1 MFDERKKMNKFVKY
15 CPSVWV
21 VRSDELYEKG
31 DIIEVQTGRGR
42 FVERE
47 IFKRLGEKNGSLFYS
62 VIPIGKSFAEKK
74 AEKYEEFAQRAEER
88 ATAWYEKSQ
97 EGREFLALAE
107 PIKIGHHSERRHRA
121 LIDRN
126 YRRMG
131 NSVRESELAEEHK
144 RKAEYWRGRQQ
155 EITLSMPE
163 SLEYFKA
170 ELEKAQ
176 QKYEGMKNGT
186 IEREHS
192 MSLSYAR
199 NKVKKLEKNLEI
211 AKFLWGVDDE
221 NGN

>member
-1 MFDERKKMNKFVKY
+1 MNKFVKY
-15 CPSVWV
+15 CPKVWIV
-21 VRSDELYEKG
+21 KSDELYKKG
-31 DIIEVQTGRGR
+31 DIVEVQTGRGK

-88 ATAWYEKSQ
+88 AMAWYEKSQ

-121 LIDRN
+121 LIERN
-126 YRRMG
+126 YKRMG
-131 NSVRESELAEEHK
+131 NSVRESELAEERK
-144 RKAEYWRGRQQ
+144 RKAEYWRSKKE
-155 EITLSMPE
+155 EISLSMPE
-163 SLEYFKA
+163 SLGYFKA

-176 QKYEGMKNGT
+176 QIYEGMKNGA
-186 IEREHS
+186 IQREHS
-192 MSLSYAR
+192 MSLSYAG

-211 AKFLWGVDDE
+211 AKFLWEADDDE
-221 NGN
+221 NL

>member
-47 IFKRLGEKNGSLFYS
+47 IFKRLGERNGSFFYS
-62 VIPIGKSFAEKK
+62 VIIVGKSFAEKK

-88 ATAWYEKSQ
+88 AAAWYEKAQ

-107 PIKIGHHSERRHRA
+107 PIKVGHHSERRHRA

-144 RKAEYWRGRQQ
+144 RKAEYWRSKKE
-155 EITLSMPE
+155 EINLSMPE

-176 QKYEGMKNGT
+176 QIYEGMKNGT
-186 IEREHS
+186 IQREHS

-199 NKVKKLEKNLEI
+199 NKVKKLEKNLNF
-211 AKFLWGVDDE
+211 AKFLWEADDA
-221 NGN
+221 